1 MHDLR
6 AHILR
11 HVVGERLFLFRAAT
25 SERVEVERE
34 VREKERK
41 KGITL
46 TE

>member
-1 MHDLR
+1 MISAR
-6 AHILR
+6 ILR
-11 HVVGERLFLFRAAT
+11 LQRLFLFRAAT

-34 VREKERK
+34 VREKKRK